1 MALTETT
8 EYDKIE
14 VVGIYKAVQVRKAN
28 VIKKDDA
35 ELTRSFERYVLDSDA
50 DVSKEPAEVQAICNA
65 VWTDAIKDS
74 WKKKQEADK
83 IGSEIIPNLL
93 AEQGLSSLKLADGSS
108 VDIRKSYNCT
118 IKKDQVESAFEWLR
132 NNGLGDL
139 IKNEVAV
146 QFGKGEDN
154 KAEQLLGLAVR
165 EGYEP
170 SQKQKVEPMT
180 LKALF
185 RERIEAGLDMPS
197 DFFHTFVKDQ
207 TKIGRKS

>member
-1 MALTETT
+1 MSEINDIDFEQDQQEVLEKTDIKTLSHYCLMLQNYEDQLINM
-8 EYDKIE
+8 EKDMKKI
-14 VVGIYKAVQVRKAN
+14 
-28 VIKKDDA
+28 
-35 ELTRSFERYVLDSDA
+35 
-50 DVSKEPAEVQAICNA
+50 KEQ
-65 VWTDAIKDS
+65 
-74 WKKKQEADK
+74 ADK

-93 AEQGLSSLKLADGSS
+93 AEQGLASLKLADGSS
-108 VDIRKSYNCT
+108 VDIKKSYNCT
-118 IKKDQVESAFEWLR
+118 IKKDQLESAFKWLR

-154 KAEQLLGLAVR
+154 KAEQLLGLAVQ

-197 DFFHTFVKDQ
+197 EFFHTFVKDQ
-207 TKIGRKS
+207 TKIGRK

>member
-1 MALTETT
+1 MICIRKET
-8 EYDKIE
+8 YMSE
-14 VVGIYKAVQVRKAN
+14 VNNIDFEEDQQEIVQKTNIQSLSRYCLMLQNLEDQMVNMEKDL
-28 VIKKDDA
+28 KK
-35 ELTRSFERYVLDSDA
+35 L
-50 DVSKEPAEVQAICNA
+50 KE
-65 VWTDAIKDS
+65 
-74 WKKKQEADK
+74 EADK

-93 AEQGLSSLKLADGSS
+93 AEQGLASLKLADGSS
-108 VDIRKSYNCT
+108 VDIKKSYNCT
-118 IKKDQVESAFEWLR
+118 IKKDQVESAFKWLR
-132 NNGLGDL
+132 DNGLGDL

-154 KAEQLLGLAVR
+154 KAEQLLGLAVQ

-197 DFFHTFVKDQ
+197 EFFNTFVKDQ
-207 TKIGRKS
+207 TKIGRK

>member
-1 MALTETT
+1 MEINDIDF
-8 EYDKIE
+8 EQDQQEIIE
-14 VVGIYKAVQVRKAN
+14 KTDISTLSRYCLMLQNLEDQMLNMEKDL
-28 VIKKDDA
+28 KK
-35 ELTRSFERYVLDSDA
+35 L
-50 DVSKEPAEVQAICNA
+50 KE
-65 VWTDAIKDS
+65 
-74 WKKKQEADK
+74 EADK
-83 IGSEIIPNLL
+83 IGSEIIPSLL
-93 AEQGLSSLKLADGSS
+93 AEQGLASLKLADGSS

-132 NNGLGDL
+132 NNGLGDI

-180 LKALF
+180 LKALY

-197 DFFHTFVKDQ
+197 EFFNTFVKDQ
-207 TKIGRKS
+207 TKIGRK

>member
-1 MALTETT
+1 MSEINDIDFEQDQQEVLEKTDIKTLSHYCLMLQNYEDQLINM
-8 EYDKIE
+8 EKDMKKI
-14 VVGIYKAVQVRKAN
+14 
-28 VIKKDDA
+28 
-35 ELTRSFERYVLDSDA
+35 
-50 DVSKEPAEVQAICNA
+50 KEQ
-65 VWTDAIKDS
+65 
-74 WKKKQEADK
+74 ADK

-93 AEQGLSSLKLADGSS
+93 AEQGLASLKLADGSS
-108 VDIRKSYNCT
+108 VDIKKSYNCT
-118 IKKDQVESAFEWLR
+118 IKKDQLESAFEWLR
-132 NNGLGDL
+132 NNGLGDI

-180 LKALF
+180 LKALY

-207 TKIGRKS
+207 TKISRKS

>member
-1 MALTETT
+1 MSEINDIDFEQDQQEVLEKTDIKTLSHYCLMLQNYEDQLINM
-8 EYDKIE
+8 EKDMKKI
-14 VVGIYKAVQVRKAN
+14 
-28 VIKKDDA
+28 
-35 ELTRSFERYVLDSDA
+35 
-50 DVSKEPAEVQAICNA
+50 KEQ
-65 VWTDAIKDS
+65 
-74 WKKKQEADK
+74 ADK

-93 AEQGLSSLKLADGSS
+93 AEQGLASLKLADGSS
-108 VDIRKSYNCT
+108 VDIKKSYNCT
-118 IKKDQVESAFEWLR
+118 IKKDQLESAFEWLR

-197 DFFHTFVKDQ
+197 DSFHLFVKDK
-207 TKIGRKS
+207 TKISRKK

>member
-1 MALTETT
+1 MSEINDIDFEQDQQEVLEKTDIKTLSHYCLMLQNYEDQLINM
-8 EYDKIE
+8 EKDMKKI
-14 VVGIYKAVQVRKAN
+14 
-28 VIKKDDA
+28 
-35 ELTRSFERYVLDSDA
+35 
-50 DVSKEPAEVQAICNA
+50 KEQ
-65 VWTDAIKDS
+65 
-74 WKKKQEADK
+74 ADK

-93 AEQGLSSLKLADGSS
+93 AEQGLASLKLADGSS
-108 VDIRKSYNCT
+108 VDIKKSYNCT
-118 IKKDQVESAFEWLR
+118 IKKDQLESAFEWLR
-132 NNGLGDL
+132 NNGLGDI

-146 QFGKGEDN
+146 QFGKGEDD

-197 DFFHTFVKDQ
+197 EFFHTFVKDQ
-207 TKIGRKS
+207 TKIGRK

>member
-1 MALTETT
+1 MSEINDIDFEQDQQEVLEKTDIKTLSHYCLMLQNYEDQLINM
-8 EYDKIE
+8 EKDMKKI
-14 VVGIYKAVQVRKAN
+14 
-28 VIKKDDA
+28 
-35 ELTRSFERYVLDSDA
+35 
-50 DVSKEPAEVQAICNA
+50 KEQ
-65 VWTDAIKDS
+65 
-74 WKKKQEADK
+74 ADK

-93 AEQGLSSLKLADGSS
+93 AEQGLASLKLADGSS
-108 VDIRKSYNCT
+108 VDIKKSYNCT
-118 IKKDQVESAFEWLR
+118 IKKDQLESAFEWLR
-132 NNGLGDL
+132 NNGLGDI

-180 LKALF
+180 LKALY

-197 DFFHTFVKDQ
+197 EFFHTFVKDQ
-207 TKIGRKS
+207 TKISRKS